1 MAHDAPPERAG
12 CADAADRLPRARG
25 HLHRGGAPVA
35 SPTYAGADIAPLASL
50 VDVLESV
57 RQGRVD
63 LGFIPLE
70 NAIEGTVRDIIDSLV
85 FDFDLRI
92 QREVVLDI
100 HLHLMAAPGTGL
112 ADVERVASI
121 PVATA
126 QCRRFLTGT
135 LPHAETVATNSTAD
149 AARLLGQHDP
159 SLTARP
165 TAAIAPRL
173 AAELYGLEILAERV
187 EDHPDN
193 QTRFIAVAR
202 SGIPAPTG
210 HDRTSIACFQ
220 SADHPGSLYAILG
233 HFAARDINLT
243 KLESR
248 PTKQALGDY
257 CFIIDFEGHVADAM
271 VGRLPGRPPRRAGRG
286 QVPRVLSGLGS
297 RRSGDPGRG
306 RRVPPTGRGLAG
318 RAAIRDRHGLIPVD
332 AVPVGVVAVGPHP
345 VSPTGSS
352 PDGRTGGTDPAPTSV
367 RATTRAPARA
377 TSGTTGASPDRSV
390 RAVPA
395 SRAPTSAATMMATP
409 SHSSRRGRPATS
421 VATTPVRVPVR

>member
-1 MAHDAPPERAG
+1 MAHDAPLEPSGASGASGLTIGFLGPEGTFTEEALLSEP
-12 CADAADRLPRARG
+12 A
-25 HLHRGGAPVA
+25 
-35 SPTYAGADIAPLASL
+35 YAGADVTPMASL

-57 RQGRVD
+57 RSGTVD

-85 FDFDLRI
+85 FEFDLRI

-100 HLHLMAAPGTGL
+100 HLHLMAAPGTEL
-112 ADVERVASI
+112 HDIERVASI

-126 QCRRFLTGT
+126 QCRRFLNET
-135 LPHAETVATNSTAD
+135 LPRAVAVPTNSTAD
-149 AARLLGQHDP
+149 AARLLGEGDP
-159 SLTARP
+159 ALTDRP

-173 AAELYGLEILAERV
+173 AARLYGLEILVERV

-233 HFAARDINLT
+233 HFAARNINLS

-271 VGRLPGRPPRRAGRG
+271 VADCLRDLHAELAGVKFLGSYPASGAAGPAIRAEVDESRRRASEWLDGI
-286 QVPRVLSGLGS
+286 QAEIA
-297 RRSGDPGRG
+297 PG
-306 RRVPPTGRGLAG
+306 
-318 RAAIRDRHGLIPVD
+318 
-332 AVPVGVVAVGPHP
+332 
-345 VSPTGSS
+345 
-352 PDGRTGGTDPAPTSV
+352 
-367 RATTRAPARA
+367 
-377 TSGTTGASPDRSV
+377 
-390 RAVPA
+390 
-395 SRAPTSAATMMATP
+395 
-409 SHSSRRGRPATS
+409 
-421 VATTPVRVPVR
+421 